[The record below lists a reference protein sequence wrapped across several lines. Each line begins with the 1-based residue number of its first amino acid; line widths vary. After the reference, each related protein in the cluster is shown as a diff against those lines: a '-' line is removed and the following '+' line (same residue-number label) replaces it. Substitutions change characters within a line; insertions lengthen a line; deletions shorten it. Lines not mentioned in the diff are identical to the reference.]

1 MCRWFNSAPSHHSH
15 WVRTLEMPYSPK
27 PAALRDRDLSQWI
40 FGALIPLVY
49 LVIELGFHYQLINI
63 TAETVNDETLSGLEF
78 WGRVISGFGLGL
90 TIYRLSFAK
99 FEKKLFPLALCL
111 VGGIIVMW
119 NVQRELTQYLID
131 SANTEDKI
139 ASVALSVLAT
149 QAAEGGLKTLENQ
162 PLVSPEIT
170 PFEKKLVK
178 ALFPAAALHS
188 DDRTEQINSWLDQVP
203 ANPAAIYPTYFTP
216 ENAFKNLIVPPIA
229 IGLSVFFA
237 ILNLSLLIS
246 FFVEIIYKKYRL
258 VSRALI
264 LSLLLLISTLTT
276 QGSILSDGYTSSM
289 RSGLWKSHPAL
300 ALLVEWSGLASPAW
314 GGISRF
320 ASETLLGGYSFGK
333 PSWIAI

>member
-1 MCRWFNSAPSHHSH
+1 
-15 WVRTLEMPYSPK
+15 
-27 PAALRDRDLSQWI
+27 
-40 FGALIPLVY
+40 
-49 LVIELGFHYQLINI
+49 
-63 TAETVNDETLSGLEF
+63 
-78 WGRVISGFGLGL
+78 
-90 TIYRLSFAK
+90 
-99 FEKKLFPLALCL
+99 
-111 VGGIIVMW
+111 MW

-149 QAAEGGLKTLENQ
+149 QAAEGGLKTLKGQ
-162 PLVSPEIT
+162 PVVSPEIT
-170 PFEKKLVK
+170 SFEKKLVK
-178 ALFPAAALHS
+178 ALFPAVALHS
-188 DDRTEQINSWLDQVP
+188 DDRAEQINAWLDQVP

-264 LSLLLLISTLTT
+264 LSLLILISTLTT

-289 RSGLWKSHPAL
+289 RSGLWKSDPAL

-314 GGISRF
+314 GSVSRL
-320 ASETLLGGYSFGK
+320 ASETLLGGYAFKK
-333 PSWIAI
+333 PRWIGV

>member
-1 MCRWFNSAPSHHSH
+1 MDTYSRNA
-15 WVRTLEMPYSPK
+15 YSPK
-27 PAALRDRDLSQWI
+27 PAALRDGDLSQWI

-49 LVIELGFHYQLINI
+49 LVIELSFHYQLINI

-90 TIYRLSFAK
+90 TIYRLSFTKRANK
-99 FEKKLFPLALCL
+99 RLSLVVCL

-131 SANTEDKI
+131 SANTEEKI

-149 QAAEGGLKTLENQ
+149 PAAEGSLKSLKGQ

-216 ENAFKNLIVPPIA
+216 ENAFKNLIVPPMA

-246 FFVEIIYKKYRL
+246 FFVERIYKKYRL
-258 VSRALI
+258 VSRASI
-264 LSLLLLISTLTT
+264 LSLLILISTQPT
-276 QGSILSDGYTSSM
+276 QDFIRSNGYESAM
-289 RSGLWKSHPAL
+289 RSGLWKNNPAL
-300 ALLVEWSGLASPAW
+300 ALLVEWSGLASSTW
-314 GGISRF
+314 GGISEV
-320 ASETLLGGYSFGK
+320 SSQILLGGYSFEK
-333 PSWIAI
+333 PSWIKI

>member
-1 MCRWFNSAPSHHSH
+1 M
-15 WVRTLEMPYSPK
+15 LYSPK
-27 PAALRDRDLSQWI
+27 PVALRDRDLSQWI

-63 TAETVNDETLSGLEF
+63 TAETVNDDTLSGLEF
-78 WGRVISGFGLGL
+78 WGRVISGVGLGL

-99 FEKKLFPLALCL
+99 FANKLLPLALCL

-119 NVQRELTQYLID
+119 NLQRELIQYLID

-149 QAAEGGLKTLENQ
+149 QASEGGLKTLKSQ

-170 PFEKKLVK
+170 SFETKLVK

-188 DDRTEQINSWLDQVP
+188 DDRAEQINSWLDQVP

-258 VSRALI
+258 VLRALI
-264 LSLLLLISTLTT
+264 LSLLLLISTLPTE
-276 QGSILSDGYTSSM
+276 GSIRSDGYEGSM
-289 RSGLWKSHPAL
+289 RSGLWKSDPAL
-300 ALLVEWSGLASPAW
+300 ALLVEWSGLASPTW
-314 GGISRF
+314 GGVSRF
-320 ASETLLGGYSFGK
+320 ASQTLLGGYAFGK
-333 PSWIAI
+333 PRWIEV

>member
-1 MCRWFNSAPSHHSH
+1 M
-15 WVRTLEMPYSPK
+15 LYSQK
-27 PAALRDRDLSQWI
+27 PAALRDRDLSQWV

-49 LVIELGFHYQLINI
+49 LLAELSFHYQLINI
-63 TAETVNDETLSGLEF
+63 TAETVNDDTLSGLEF
-78 WGRVISGFGLGL
+78 WGRVISGVGFGL
-90 TIYRLSFAK
+90 TIYRLSFSKRAN
-99 FEKKLFPLALCL
+99 KLLSLVLCL

-149 QAAEGGLKTLENQ
+149 QAAEGGLKTLKSQ

-170 PFEKKLVK
+170 SFEKKLVK

-246 FFVEIIYKKYRL
+246 FFVEMVYEKYRL

-264 LSLLLLISTLTT
+264 LSLLILISTQPT
-276 QGSILSDGYTSSM
+276 QRSTISNSYEGAM
-289 RSGLWKSHPAL
+289 RSGLWKNDPAL
-300 ALLVEWSGLASPAW
+300 AFLVEWSGLASPAW
-314 GGISRF
+314 GSVSRF
-320 ASETLLGGYSFGK
+320 ASQNLLGGYSFVK
-333 PSWIAI
+333 PKWVAL

>member
-1 MCRWFNSAPSHHSH
+1 MF
-15 WVRTLEMPYSPK
+15 YSPK

-40 FGALIPLVY
+40 FGVLIPLVY

-63 TAETVNDETLSGLEF
+63 TAETVNDDTLSGLEF
-78 WGRVISGFGLGL
+78 WGRVISGVGLGL
-90 TIYRLSFAK
+90 TICRLSFAK
-99 FEKKLFPLALCL
+99 FANKLLPLALCL

-149 QAAEGGLKTLENQ
+149 QAAEGSLKTLKGQ

-178 ALFPAAALHS
+178 ALFPAAAIHS

-203 ANPAAIYPTYFTP
+203 ANSAAIYPTYFTP
-216 ENAFKNLIVPPIA
+216 ENAFKNLIVPPMA

-246 FFVEIIYKKYRL
+246 FFVERIYKKYRL
-258 VSRALI
+258 VSRASI
-264 LSLLLLISTLTT
+264 LSLLILISTQPT
-276 QGSILSDGYTSSM
+276 QDFIRSNGYESAM
-289 RSGLWKSHPAL
+289 RSGLWKNNPAL
-300 ALLVEWSGLASPAW
+300 ALLVEWSRLASSTC
-314 GGISRF
+314 GGISEV
-320 ASETLLGGYSFGK
+320 SSQILLGGYSFKK
-333 PSWIAI
+333 PSWIKI

>member
-1 MCRWFNSAPSHHSH
+1 MEIVPI
-15 WVRTLEMPYSPK
+15 YSSK
-27 PAALRDRDLSQWI
+27 PPPLPEKDYARWI
-40 FGALIPLVY
+40 FGAIVPLIY

-78 WGRVISGFGLGL
+78 WGRVISGVGLGL

-119 NVQRELTQYLID
+119 NAQRELTQYLID
-131 SANTEDKI
+131 SASTEDKI

-149 QAAEGGLKTLENQ
+149 QTAEGGLKTLKAQ
-162 PLVSPEIT
+162 PLVSPEFK

-178 ALFPAAALHS
+178 ALFPAAAIHS

-246 FFVEIIYKKYRL
+246 FFVERIYKKYRL
-258 VSRALI
+258 VSRASI
-264 LSLLLLISTLTT
+264 LSLLILISTQPT
-276 QGSILSDGYTSSM
+276 QDFIRSNGYESAM
-289 RSGLWKSHPAL
+289 RSGLWKNNPAL
-300 ALLVEWSGLASPAW
+300 ALLVEWSGLASSTW
-314 GGISRF
+314 GGISEV
-320 ASETLLGGYSFGK
+320 SSQILLGGYSFEK
-333 PSWIAI
+333 PSWIKI

>member
-1 MCRWFNSAPSHHSH
+1 MDTYSRNA
-15 WVRTLEMPYSPK
+15 YSPK
-27 PAALRDRDLSQWI
+27 PAALRDGDLSQWI

-78 WGRVISGFGLGL
+78 WGRVISGVGLGL

-99 FEKKLFPLALCL
+99 GTYKSLSFVLCL

-119 NVQRELTQYLID
+119 NAQRELTQYLID
-131 SANTEDKI
+131 SASTEDKI

-149 QAAEGGLKTLENQ
+149 QAAEGGLKTLKAQ
-162 PLVSPEIT
+162 PLVSPEFK

-188 DDRTEQINSWLDQVP
+188 DDRAKQINSWLDQVP

-237 ILNLSLLIS
+237 ILNLSLLVS
-246 FFVEIIYKKYRL
+246 FFVEMIYERHRL
-258 VSRALI
+258 VLRALI
-264 LSLLLLISTLTT
+264 LSLLILISTLPT
-276 QGSILSDGYTSSM
+276 QGSISSDGYEGSM
-289 RSGLWKSHPAL
+289 RSGLWKSDPAL

-314 GGISRF
+314 GSLSRF
-320 ASETLLGGYSFGK
+320 ASQTLLGGYSFVK
-333 PSWIAI
+333 PKWVAL

>member
-1 MCRWFNSAPSHHSH
+1 M
-15 WVRTLEMPYSPK
+15 LYSPK
-27 PAALRDRDLSQWI
+27 PAALRGRDLSQWI
-40 FGALIPLVY
+40 FGALVPLVY

-111 VGGIIVMW
+111 VSGIIVMW

-149 QAAEGGLKTLENQ
+149 QAAEGGLKTLKGQ
-162 PLVSPEIT
+162 PVVSPEIT
-170 PFEKKLVK
+170 SFEKKLVK
-178 ALFPAAALHS
+178 ALFPAVALHS
-188 DDRTEQINSWLDQVP
+188 DDRAEQINAWLDQVP

-264 LSLLLLISTLTT
+264 LSLLILISTLTT

-289 RSGLWKSHPAL
+289 RSGLWKSDPAL

-314 GGISRF
+314 GSVSRL
-320 ASETLLGGYSFGK
+320 ASETLLGGYAFKK
-333 PSWIAI
+333 PRWIGV

>member
-1 MCRWFNSAPSHHSH
+1 M
-15 WVRTLEMPYSPK
+15 LYSPK
-27 PAALRDRDLSQWI
+27 PAALRNKDLSQWI

-63 TAETVNDETLSGLEF
+63 TADTVNDATLSGLEF
-78 WGRVISGFGLGL
+78 WGRVISGVGLGL

-99 FEKKLFPLALCL
+99 FEQNLLSLALCL

-119 NVQRELTQYLID
+119 NAQRELTQYLID

-149 QAAEGGLKTLENQ
+149 QAAEGGLKTLTGQ
-162 PLVSPEIT
+162 PLVSAKIT
-170 PFEKKLVK
+170 SFEKKLVT

-188 DDRTEQINSWLDQVP
+188 DDRTKQINAWLDQVP
-203 ANPAAIYPTYFTP
+203 ANSAAIYPTYFTP
-216 ENAFKNLIVPPIA
+216 ENSFKNLIVPPMA

-276 QGSILSDGYTSSM
+276 QGSIFSDGYESAM
-289 RSGLWKSHPAL
+289 RSGLWKNDPAL

-314 GGISRF
+314 GSLSRF
-320 ASETLLGGYSFGK
+320 ASQTLLGGYSFGK
-333 PSWIAI
+333 PS

>member
-1 MCRWFNSAPSHHSH
+1 
-15 WVRTLEMPYSPK
+15 
-27 PAALRDRDLSQWI
+27 
-40 FGALIPLVY
+40 
-49 LVIELGFHYQLINI
+49 
-63 TAETVNDETLSGLEF
+63 
-78 WGRVISGFGLGL
+78 VISGVGLGL
-90 TIYRLSFAK
+90 TIYRLSFAR
-99 FEKKLFPLALCL
+99 FEKKLLPLALCL

-119 NVQRELTQYLID
+119 NAQRELTQYLID
-131 SANTEDKI
+131 SASTEDKI

-149 QAAEGGLKTLENQ
+149 QAAEGGLKTLKDK

-188 DDRTEQINSWLDQVP
+188 DDRTKQINSWLDQVP

-237 ILNLSLLIS
+237 ILNLSLLVS
-246 FFVEIIYKKYRL
+246 FFVEMVYERYRL

-264 LSLLLLISTLTT
+264 LSLLILISSLTT
-276 QGSILSDGYTSSM
+276 QRSISPDGYEGSM
-289 RSGLWKSHPAL
+289 RSGLWKSDPAL

-314 GGISRF
+314 GSLSRF
-320 ASETLLGGYSFGK
+320 ASQTLLGGYSFGK
-333 PSWIAI
+333 PRWIWV

>member
-1 MCRWFNSAPSHHSH
+1 MTC
-15 WVRTLEMPYSPK
+15 TLKY
-27 PAALRDRDLSQWI
+27 ALLRDRDLSQWI
-40 FGALIPLVY
+40 FGALVPLVY

-63 TAETVNDETLSGLEF
+63 TAETVNDDTLSGLEF
-78 WGRVISGFGLGL
+78 WGRVISGVGLGL

-99 FEKKLFPLALCL
+99 FANKLLPLALCL

-119 NVQRELTQYLID
+119 NVQRELTQYLVD

-149 QAAEGGLKTLENQ
+149 QAAEGSLKTLKGQ

-170 PFEKKLVK
+170 PFEKNLVK

-216 ENAFKNLIVPPIA
+216 ENAFKNLIIPPIA
-229 IGLSVFFA
+229 IALSVFFA

-246 FFVEIIYKKYRL
+246 FFVEIVYEKYRL
-258 VSRALI
+258 VLRALI
-264 LSLLLLISTLTT
+264 LSLLFLIFTLPT
-276 QGSILSDGYTSSM
+276 QGGISSVGYEGSM
-289 RSGLWKSHPAL
+289 RLGLWKSDPAL

-314 GGISRF
+314 GSLSRF
-320 ASETLLGGYSFGK
+320 ASQTLLGGYSFGK
-333 PSWIAI
+333 PGWIEF

>member
-1 MCRWFNSAPSHHSH
+1 M
-15 WVRTLEMPYSPK
+15 LYSPK
-27 PAALRDRDLSQWI
+27 PAALNDRDLSQWI

-78 WGRVISGFGLGL
+78 WGRVISGVGLGL
-90 TIYRLSFAK
+90 AIYRLSFAK
-99 FEKKLFPLALCL
+99 FANKILPLALCL
-111 VGGIIVMW
+111 IGGIIVMW

-131 SANTEDKI
+131 SANAEDKI

-149 QAAEGGLKTLENQ
+149 QAAEGGLKTLKDQ

-188 DDRTEQINSWLDQVP
+188 DDRAEQINAWLDQVP
-203 ANPAAIYPTYFTP
+203 VNPAAIYPTYFTP
-216 ENAFKNLIVPPIA
+216 ENSFKNLIVPPIA
-229 IGLSVFFA
+229 IGLSILFA

-276 QGSILSDGYTSSM
+276 QGSIFSDGYESAM
-289 RSGLWKSHPAL
+289 RSGLWKSDPTL

-314 GGISRF
+314 GSLSRF
-320 ASETLLGGYSFGK
+320 ASQTLLGGYLFGK

>member
-1 MCRWFNSAPSHHSH
+1 M
-15 WVRTLEMPYSPK
+15 LYIPK
-27 PAALRDRDLSQWI
+27 SAALRGKNLSHWI

-149 QAAEGGLKTLENQ
+149 PAAEGSLKSLKGQ

-264 LSLLLLISTLTT
+264 LSLLILISTLTT

-289 RSGLWKSHPAL
+289 RSGLWKSDPAL
-300 ALLVEWSGLASPAW
+300 ALLAEWSGLASPAW
-314 GGISRF
+314 GSVSRF
-320 ASETLLGGYSFGK
+320 ASQTLLGGYSFGK
-333 PSWIAI
+333 PRWIRV

>member
-1 MCRWFNSAPSHHSH
+1 M
-15 WVRTLEMPYSPK
+15 LYSPK

-63 TAETVNDETLSGLEF
+63 TAETVNDDTLSGLEF

-149 QAAEGGLKTLENQ
+149 QAAEGGLKTLKNQ

-203 ANPAAIYPTYFTP
+203 ANLAAIYPTYFTP

-229 IGLSVFFA
+229 IGLSVF
-237 ILNLSLLIS
+237 L
-246 FFVEIIYKKYRL
+246 
-258 VSRALI
+258 
-264 LSLLLLISTLTT
+264 
-276 QGSILSDGYTSSM
+276 
-289 RSGLWKSHPAL
+289 RS
-300 ALLVEWSGLASPAW
+300 
-314 GGISRF
+314 
-320 ASETLLGGYSFGK
+320 
-333 PSWIAI
+333 

>member
-1 MCRWFNSAPSHHSH
+1 MLYISQS
-15 WVRTLEMPYSPK
+15 
-27 PAALRDRDLSQWI
+27 AALRGKNLSHWI

-49 LVIELGFHYQLINI
+49 LVIEIGLHYQLINI

-90 TIYRLSFAK
+90 TIYRLSFSK
-99 FEKKLFPLALCL
+99 DTNKILSLVLCL

-119 NVQRELTQYLID
+119 NIQRELTQYLID
-131 SANTEDKI
+131 SASTEDKI
-139 ASVALSVLAT
+139 ASVALSALAT
-149 QAAEGGLKTLENQ
+149 QAAEGDLKTLKDQ

-188 DDRTEQINSWLDQVP
+188 DNRTEQINSWLDQVP

-216 ENAFKNLIVPPIA
+216 ENSFKNLIVPPIA
-229 IGLSVFFA
+229 IALSVFFA

-246 FFVEIIYKKYRL
+246 FFVEVIYKKYRL
-258 VSRALI
+258 VLRALI
-264 LSLLLLISTLTT
+264 LSLLILISTLPT
-276 QGSILSDGYTSSM
+276 QGSISSDGYEGSM
-289 RSGLWKSHPAL
+289 RSGLWKRDPAL

-314 GGISRF
+314 GSLSRF
-320 ASETLLGGYSFGK
+320 ASQTLLGGYSFGK
-333 PSWIAI
+333 PRWIWV

>member
-1 MCRWFNSAPSHHSH
+1 M
-15 WVRTLEMPYSPK
+15 LYSPK

-40 FGALIPLVY
+40 FGVLIPLVY
-49 LVIELGFHYQLINI
+49 LVIELSFHYQLINI

-78 WGRVISGFGLGL
+78 WGRVISGVGLGL

-99 FEKKLFPLALCL
+99 FSNKPLPLALCL

-149 QAAEGGLKTLENQ
+149 QAAEGGLKTLKDQ

-188 DDRTEQINSWLDQVP
+188 DDRTEQINSWIEQVP

-216 ENAFKNLIVPPIA
+216 ENAFKNLIIPPIA
-229 IGLSVFFA
+229 IGLSVLFA

-246 FFVEIIYKKYRL
+246 FFVETIYEKYRL
-258 VSRALI
+258 VSRASI
-264 LSLLLLISTLTT
+264 LSLLILISTQPT
-276 QGSILSDGYTSSM
+276 QDFIRSNGYESAM
-289 RSGLWKSHPAL
+289 RSGLWKNNPAL
-300 ALLVEWSGLASPAW
+300 ALLVEWSGLASSTW
-314 GGISRF
+314 GGISEV
-320 ASETLLGGYSFGK
+320 SSQILLGGYSFEK
-333 PSWIAI
+333 PSWIKI

>member
-1 MCRWFNSAPSHHSH
+1 M
-15 WVRTLEMPYSPK
+15 LYSPK
-27 PAALRDRDLSQWI
+27 PAALRGRDLSQWI
-40 FGALIPLVY
+40 FGVLVPLVY

-111 VGGIIVMW
+111 VSGIIVMW

-149 QAAEGGLKTLENQ
+149 QAAEGGLKTLKGQ
-162 PLVSPEIT
+162 PVVSPEIT
-170 PFEKKLVK
+170 SFEKKLVK
-178 ALFPAAALHS
+178 ALFPAVALHS
-188 DDRTEQINSWLDQVP
+188 DDRAEQINAWLYQVP
-203 ANPAAIYPTYFTP
+203 ENPAAIYPTYFTP

-229 IGLSVFFA
+229 IGLSVFFG
-237 ILNLSLLIS
+237 ILNLSLLLS
-246 FFVEIIYKKYRL
+246 FFVEVVHEEYRL

-264 LSLLLLISTLTT
+264 LSLLILISTQPI
-276 QGSILSDGYTSSM
+276 QGGIISDGYEGAM
-289 RSGLWKSHPAL
+289 RSGLWKNDPAL
-300 ALLVEWSGLASPAW
+300 AFLVEWSGLASPAW
-314 GGISRF
+314 GSVSRL
-320 ASETLLGGYSFGK
+320 ASETLLGGYAFKK
-333 PSWIAI
+333 PRWIGV

>member
-1 MCRWFNSAPSHHSH
+1 M
-15 WVRTLEMPYSPK
+15 LYSPE

-63 TAETVNDETLSGLEF
+63 TAETVNDDTLSGLEF

-90 TIYRLSFAK
+90 TIYRLSLAK
-99 FEKKLFPLALCL
+99 LTNKLLPLALCL

-131 SANTEDKI
+131 SANTEDKV

-149 QAAEGGLKTLENQ
+149 QAAEGGLKTLKDQ
-162 PLVSPEIT
+162 PLVGPEIT

-216 ENAFKNLIVPPIA
+216 ENAFKNLIVPPMA

-246 FFVEIIYKKYRL
+246 FFVERIYKKYRL
-258 VSRALI
+258 VSRASI
-264 LSLLLLISTLTT
+264 LSLLILISTQPT
-276 QGSILSDGYTSSM
+276 QDFIRSNGYESAM
-289 RSGLWKSHPAL
+289 RSGLWKNNPAL
-300 ALLVEWSGLASPAW
+300 ALLVEWSGLASSTW
-314 GGISRF
+314 GGISEV
-320 ASETLLGGYSFGK
+320 SSQILLGGYSFEK
-333 PSWIAI
+333 PSWIKI

>member
-1 MCRWFNSAPSHHSH
+1 M
-15 WVRTLEMPYSPK
+15 LYSPK
-27 PAALRDRDLSQWI
+27 PAALNDRDLSQWI

-78 WGRVISGFGLGL
+78 WGRVISGVGLGL
-90 TIYRLSFAK
+90 TIYRLSLAK
-99 FEKKLFPLALCL
+99 LTNKLLPLALCL

-119 NVQRELTQYLID
+119 NVQRELTHHLID
-131 SANTEDKI
+131 SANVEDKI

-149 QAAEGGLKTLENQ
+149 QAAEGGLKTLTGQ
-162 PLVSPEIT
+162 PVVSPEIT
-170 PFEKKLVK
+170 SFERKLVT

-188 DDRTEQINSWLDQVP
+188 DDRAEQINAWLDQVP

-246 FFVEIIYKKYRL
+246 FFVEIIYEKYRL
-258 VSRALI
+258 VLRALI
-264 LSLLLLISTLTT
+264 LSLLILISTQPT
-276 QGSILSDGYTSSM
+276 QRGIRSDGYEGSM
-289 RSGLWKSHPAL
+289 RSGLWKSDPAL
-300 ALLVEWSGLASPAW
+300 ALLVEWSGLASPTW
-314 GGISRF
+314 GGVSKF
-320 ASETLLGGYSFGK
+320 ASQTLLGGYAFGK
-333 PSWIAI
+333 PRWIGV

>member
-1 MCRWFNSAPSHHSH
+1 MFTAQ
-15 WVRTLEMPYSPK
+15 K
-27 PAALRDRDLSQWI
+27 PTALRNRDFSQWI
-40 FGALIPLVY
+40 LGALIPLVY
-49 LVIELGFHYQLINI
+49 LVLELGFHYQLINI
-63 TAETVNDETLSGLEF
+63 TAETVNDDTLSGLEF
-78 WGRVISGFGLGL
+78 WGRVISGVGLGL
-90 TIYRLSFAK
+90 TIYRLSLAK
-99 FEKKLFPLALCL
+99 LTNKLLPLTLCL

-149 QAAEGGLKTLENQ
+149 QAAEGGLKTLKGQ
-162 PLVSPEIT
+162 PVVSPEIT
-170 PFEKKLVK
+170 SFEKKLVK
-178 ALFPAAALHS
+178 ALFPAVALHS
-188 DDRTEQINSWLDQVP
+188 DDRAEQINAWLDQVP

-264 LSLLLLISTLTT
+264 LSLLILISTLTT

-289 RSGLWKSHPAL
+289 RSGLWKSDPAL

-314 GGISRF
+314 GSVSRL
-320 ASETLLGGYSFGK
+320 ASETLLGGYAFKK
-333 PSWIAI
+333 PRWIGV